1 VSGSQQVSGSQ
12 RLSASGFG
20 LWFVSVS
27 SLFAFAFGDERIG
40 ERIGLMKPKRRL
52 TRRNLLKTGAAALAA
67 STVVEAQQ
75 APAVLTGTQTG
86 RTFRGLVRHGTT
98 LDVQELRL
106 RPTDPRQVVI
116 RSLAVAPC
124 YTIVRGALSTTPARR
139 AEVPNHCGF
148 GVVEAIGATVKR
160 VQVGDRV
167 VVAGTS
173 QCGQCYQC
181 LHGNPDFCQFT
192 FFSNSDGTPPFAP
205 FAEMRD
211 GTPVDAQ
218 AGIGGMSEVMTAFEE
233 YCVPVFTDLPA
244 AELTLLGDQLASG
257 FAAGHARMQF
267 EPGSD
272 VAIFGAGP
280 VGLGAIQAG
289 RVMGAGQVIAIDP
302 IRYRREFA
310 LKMGATTAL
319 DPNAEGDGIVE
330 RVRELCKGPND
341 RRFAGGT
348 SYGRAGNAVMA
359 RGADFVVEAAGL
371 QAFPPKVEAQPDP
384 TNVKTVQQAWDC
396 TRMGGHVMLMGFT
409 LQPVAFPGASL
420 ALLGRTIHPGQ
431 QGGLHVM
438 RDIPRYVK
446 LIEKGRIDATSM
458 ITRRYRLDQGRQAI
472 QDTADRTIITGV
484 IEFS

>member
-1 VSGSQQVSGSQ
+1 MAYEQKSKL
-12 RLSASGFG
+12 RLS
-20 LWFVSVS
+20 
-27 SLFAFAFGDERIG
+27 
-40 ERIGLMKPKRRL
+40 RRQIL
-52 TRRNLLKTGAAALAA
+52 RSGAAAVGGAGALFAGATSAA
-67 STVVEAQQ
+67 QNLG
-75 APAVLTGTQTG
+75 PAVLTGTQTG
-86 RTFRGLVRHGTT
+86 RAFRGLVRHDTT

-106 RPTDPRQVVI
+106 LPIDPRQVVI

-124 YTIVRGALSTTPARR
+124 YTIVRGALATTLTAR

-148 GVVEAIGATVKR
+148 GVVEAVGARVKR
-160 VQVGDRV
+160 VQPGDRV

-181 LHGNPDFCQFT
+181 LQGRPDYCQFT
-192 FFSNSDGTPPFAP
+192 FFSKAPGEEPFPPFAD
-205 FAEMRD
+205 MRD
-211 GTPVDAQ
+211 GTRVYAQ
-218 AGIGGMSEVMTAFEE
+218 AGIGGMSEIMAPFEE
-233 YCVPVFTDLPA
+233 YCVPVFSDLPA

-257 FAAGHARMQF
+257 FAAGHADMRF

-272 VAIFGAGP
+272 VAVFGAGP

-302 IRYRREFA
+302 IRYRRELA
-310 LKMGATTAL
+310 LKMGASIAI
-319 DPNAEGDGIVE
+319 DPAAEGDGLVE
-330 RVRELCKGPND
+330 RVRELCRGANE
-341 RRFAGGT
+341 RRFSGGV
-348 SYGRAGNAVMA
+348 SWGRAGNAVMA
-359 RGADFVVEAAGL
+359 RGADFVVEAAGI
-371 QAFPPKVEAQPDP
+371 QAFPPKVEPQPDP

-409 LQPVAFPGASL
+409 LQPVSFPGATL

-431 QGGLHVM
+431 QGGLHIM

-446 LIEKGRIDATSM
+446 LAERGVIDTKSV
-458 ITRRYRLDQGRQAI
+458 ITKRYTLAQSVQAI

>member
-1 VSGSQQVSGSQ
+1 MKKRVS
-12 RLSASGFG
+12 RR
-20 LWFVSVS
+20 SV
-27 SLFAFAFGDERIG
+27 
-40 ERIGLMKPKRRL
+40 
-52 TRRNLLKTGAAALAA
+52 LKTGASAALGGGAA
-67 STVVEAQQ
+67 LLAGSSAAQGAQ

-86 RTFRGLVRHGTT
+86 RTFRGLVRHSTT

-106 RPTDPRQVVI
+106 LAVDPRQVVI

-124 YTIVRGALSTTPARR
+124 YTIVGGALGTTAARR
-139 AEVPNHCGF
+139 AEVPNHCGY
-148 GVVEAIGATVKR
+148 GVVEAVGALVKR
-160 VQVGDRV
+160 VQVGDKV

-181 LHGNPDFCQFT
+181 LQGRPDYCQFT
-192 FFSNSDGTPPFAP
+192 FFAPPQGVDSFPP

-211 GTPVDAQ
+211 GTRVYAQ
-218 AGIGGMSEVMTAFEE
+218 AGIGGISEVMTAFEE
-233 YCVPVFTDLPA
+233 YCVPVFTDLPP
-244 AELTLLGDQLASG
+244 AEVTLLGDQLASG
-257 FAAGHARMQF
+257 FAAGHADMKF

-272 VAIFGAGP
+272 VAVFGAGP

-289 RVMGAGQVIAIDP
+289 RVFGAGQVIAIDP
-302 IRYRREFA
+302 IRYRRDFA
-310 LKMGATTAL
+310 LKMGATTVL
-319 DPNAEGDGIVE
+319 DPVAEGDGIVE

-348 SYGRAGNAVMA
+348 TWGRAPNASMA

-409 LQPVAFPGASL
+409 IQPVSFSGVTL

-431 QGGLHVM
+431 QGGLHVL

-446 LIEKGRIDATSM
+446 LIENGKLDARSM
-458 ITRRYRLDQGRQAI
+458 ITRRYTLDQARQAV

-484 IEFS
+484 IEF

>member
-1 VSGSQQVSGSQ
+1 MA
-12 RLSASGFG
+12 RLS
-20 LWFVSVS
+20 
-27 SLFAFAFGDERIG
+27 R
-40 ERIGLMKPKRRL
+40 RRL
-52 TRRNLLKTGAAALAA
+52 LQTSAAALGGGAVLRA
-67 STVVEAQQ
+67 Q
-75 APAVLTGTQTG
+75 APGVSTGAQAG

-98 LDVQELRL
+98 LDIQELWL
-106 RPTDPRQVVI
+106 RPIDARQVVI
-116 RSLAVAPC
+116 RSQAVAPC
-124 YTIVRGALSTTPARR
+124 YTIVRGALATNLIRR

-148 GVVEAIGATVKR
+148 GVVEAVGAMVKR

-181 LHGNPDFCQFT
+181 LHGRPDYCQFT
-192 FFSNSDGTPPFAP
+192 FFSNAQGVDAFPP

-211 GTPVDAQ
+211 GTKVYAQ
-218 AGIGGMSEVMTAFEE
+218 AGIGGMSEIMVAFEE
-233 YCVPVFTDLPA
+233 YCVPVFSDLPA

-257 FAAGHARMQF
+257 FAAGHADMRF

-272 VAIFGAGP
+272 VVVFGCGP

-289 RVMGAGQVIAIDP
+289 RVTGAGKVIAIDP
-302 IRYRREFA
+302 IKYRRDFA
-310 LKMGATTAL
+310 LKMGATVAL
-319 DPNAEGDGIVE
+319 DPVAEGDGIVE
-330 RVRELCKGPND
+330 RVRELCRGPND
-341 RRFAGGT
+341 RRFAGGV
-348 SYGRAGNAVMA
+348 SWGRAGNAVMA
-359 RGADFVVEAAGL
+359 RGADFVVEAAGF
-371 QAFPPKVEAQPDP
+371 QAFPPKVEPQPDP

-409 LQPVAFPGASL
+409 LQPVSFSGASL

-431 QGGLHVM
+431 QGGLHIM

-446 LIEKGRIDATSM
+446 LAERGVLDTKSV
-458 ITRRYRLDQGRQAI
+458 ITKRYTFDQSVQSI

>member
-1 VSGSQQVSGSQ
+1 
-12 RLSASGFG
+12 
-20 LWFVSVS
+20 
-27 SLFAFAFGDERIG
+27 
-40 ERIGLMKPKRRL
+40 
-52 TRRNLLKTGAAALAA
+52 
-67 STVVEAQQ
+67 
-75 APAVLTGTQTG
+75 
-86 RTFRGLVRHGTT
+86 
-98 LDVQELRL
+98 
-106 RPTDPRQVVI
+106 VVI

-124 YTIVRGALSTTPARR
+124 YTIVRGALSTNPVRR

-148 GVVEAIGATVKR
+148 GVVEAVGSMVKR

-181 LHGNPDFCQFT
+181 LHGRPDFCQFT
-192 FFSNSDGTPPFAP
+192 FFSGPQGSEPFPP

-211 GTPVDAQ
+211 GTRVYAQ

-257 FAAGHARMQF
+257 FAAGHAHMQF

-310 LKMGATTAL
+310 LKMGATIAL
-319 DPNAEGDGIVE
+319 DPVAEGDGIVE
-330 RVRELCKGPND
+330 RVRELCRGPND

-348 SYGRAGNAVMA
+348 TWGRAGNAVMG
-359 RGADFVVEAAGL
+359 RGADFVVEAAGV
-371 QAFPPKVEAQPDP
+371 QVVPPKVEAQPDP

-409 LQPVAFPGASL
+409 LQPVSFPGTSL

-446 LIEKGRIDATSM
+446 LIEKGTIDARSL
-458 ITRRYRLDQGRQAI
+458 ITRRYTLDQGREAV